1 VSDLVARDVEVRAG
15 GRALVASAGFTA
27 RAGQVTALI
36 GPNGAGKST
45 LMTALI
51 GQRRLTAGSVTF
63 GGRDLIGMPASER
76 AKLCAYVEQSAATPE
91 RLTVRDVVGLG
102 RIPFQSTWQTTLT
115 GDDETIVATAL
126 DELGMTAFAQR
137 LYHTLS
143 GGEQQRVQ
151 MARALAQEPKL
162 LLLDEP
168 TSHLDIE
175 AQLLALDLL
184 HESSRAGCTVL
195 LAMHDLNLAARYC
208 DHLVVLKSG
217 RVVTEGPPGD
227 VLTPERLLD
236 VYGIHAR
243 IVRPPGSDL
252 PVVIYERAQS
262 GRHQRNPVDNGAPPD
277 RI

>member
-1 VSDLVARDVEVRAG
+1 M
-15 GRALVASAGFTA
+15 
-27 RAGQVTALI
+27 TALI

-45 LMTALI
+45 LLTALI
-51 GQRRLTAGSVTF
+51 GLRRLSAGSVTF
-63 GGRDLIGMPASER
+63 GGHDLVAMPAAER

-102 RIPFQSTWQTTLT
+102 RIPFQSTWQTSLT
-115 GDDETIVATAL
+115 GDDGALVAAAL
-126 DELGMTAFAQR
+126 DALSMSGFAQR

-175 AQLLALDLL
+175 AQLLALDVLRDRA
-184 HESSRAGCTVL
+184 RAGCTVL
-195 LAMHDLNLAARYC
+195 LAMHDLNLAARFC
-208 DHLVVLKSG
+208 DHLVVLKG
-217 RVVTEGPPGD
+217 GHVVAEGAPSD

-236 VYGIHAR
+236 VYGVHATIFPAAR
-243 IVRPPGSDL
+243 KRCSGCDLSRAVGS
-252 PVVIYERAQS
+252 PSAES
-262 GRHQRNPVDNGAPPD
+262 G
-277 RI
+277 